1 MNARLDR
8 QPLFDAVNLLLL
20 TLAALV
26 CLYPLWFVVV
36 ASFSA
41 PRQVAGGAVIL
52 LPKEIT
58 FEGYHEVFRYS
69 PLWRGYWNT
78 IVYTVLGTLVNVVCT
93 LGGGYALSRE
103 DLPARGL
110 FTFAFAFTLVFN
122 SGLIP
127 RYLLV
132 RNLGMLNSLWAMILP
147 NAVNVYY
154 LFMCRTFFAS
164 TIPKELLDA
173 ARIDGC
179 STLEFFFRIVLPL
192 SLALVAI
199 MVLYYGVFHWNS
211 FFDAFLFLSEK
222 AKHPIQVVLRD
233 LIIQNESASVDMD
246 PMAADARQRLAD
258 LIKFGAII
266 FSSAPILMLYP
277 FLQRYFVRGVMIG
290 AIKG

>member
-1 MNARLDR
+1 MAARLER
-8 QPLFDAVNLLLL
+8 ERFFDTVNLVLLVIS
-20 TLAALV
+20 ALV
-26 CLYPLWFVVV
+26 CVYPLWFVVI

-41 PRQVAGGAVIL
+41 PRQVAGGAVML
-52 LPKEIT
+52 LPREIT
-58 FEGYHEVFRYS
+58 FEGYREVFRYG
-69 PLWRGYWNT
+69 PLWKGYYNT
-78 IVYTVLGTLVNVVCT
+78 IVYTVFGTAVNVACT
-93 LGGGYALSRE
+93 LGAGYALSRE
-103 DLPARGL
+103 DLPARRF

-127 RYLLV
+127 RYLLI
-132 RNLGMLNSLWAMILP
+132 RNLGMLNTLWSMILP

-154 LFMCRTFFAS
+154 LFMCRTYFAS
-164 TIPKELLDA
+164 TIPGELLDA

-179 STLEFFFRIVLPL
+179 STLQFFFRMVLPL

-211 FFDAFLFLSEK
+211 FFDPFLFLSDK
-222 AKHPIQVVLRD
+222 TRHPIQVVLRD

-258 LIKFGAII
+258 LIKYGAII
-266 FSSAPILMLYP
+266 FSSAPILALYP
-277 FLQRYFVRGVMIG
+277 FLQRYFVKGVMIG

>member
-1 MNARLDR
+1 VRRRLDR
-8 QPLFDAVNLLLL
+8 QAVFDTVNLLLL
-20 TLAALV
+20 TIAALL
-26 CLYPLWFVVV
+26 CLYPLWFVVI

-41 PRQVAGGAVIL
+41 PRQVASGAVIL

-58 FEGYHEVFRYS
+58 FEGYHEVFKYG
-69 PLWRGYWNT
+69 PLWRGYFNT

-93 LGGGYALSRE
+93 LGGGYALSRD
-103 DLPARGL
+103 DLPARGF
-110 FTFAFAFTLVFN
+110 FTFAFALTLVFN

-132 RNLGMLNSLWAMILP
+132 RNLGMLNTLWAMILP
-147 NAVNVYY
+147 NAVNAYY
-154 LFMCRTFFAS
+154 LFMCRTYFAS
-164 TIPKELLDA
+164 TIPGELLDA
-173 ARIDGC
+173 AKIDGC
-179 STLEFFFRIVLPL
+179 ATLTFFSRIVLPL

-211 FFDAFLFLSEK
+211 FFDAFLFLSDK
-222 AKHPIQVVLRD
+222 ARHPIQVVLRD

-258 LIKFGAII
+258 LIKYGAII
-266 FSSAPILMLYP
+266 FASAPILMLYP

-290 AIKG
+290 AVKG